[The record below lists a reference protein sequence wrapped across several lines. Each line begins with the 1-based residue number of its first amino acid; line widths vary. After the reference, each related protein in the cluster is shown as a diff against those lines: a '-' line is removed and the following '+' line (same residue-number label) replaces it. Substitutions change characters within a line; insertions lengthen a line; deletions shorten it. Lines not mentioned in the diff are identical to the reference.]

1 MKFTCD
7 DSSLSVELSVEGPT
21 IKITKDMV
29 AEAVLKLKEGKSFGL
44 SGIVIEMV
52 KAESDAVLDVIT
64 DMINL
69 TIKEE

>member
-7 DSSLSVELSVEGPT
+7 DSSLSIELSVEDPT

-64 DMINL
+64 DLINL

>member
-1 MKFTCD
+1 
-7 DSSLSVELSVEGPT
+7 
-21 IKITKDMV
+21 MV

-52 KAESDAVLDVIT
+52 KAEIDAVLDVIT
-64 DMINL
+64 DMVNL